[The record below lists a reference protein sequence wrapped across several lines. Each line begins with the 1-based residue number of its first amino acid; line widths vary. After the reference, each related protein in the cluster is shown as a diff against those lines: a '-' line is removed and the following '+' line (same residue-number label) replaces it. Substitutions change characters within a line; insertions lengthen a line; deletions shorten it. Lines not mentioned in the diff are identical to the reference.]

1 MADTVLKVT
10 DPIALR
16 RLSDDLDLI
25 GADGLIPLR
34 NGLPLFSERVRGAR
48 IHHNMG
54 AGANVGETRLGAG
67 GQIEIYEGSGAGG
80 ESFAWH
86 AFSPNRSDQ
95 VERAALFQRYGPNWS
110 SGGIPMSPFSGHAND
125 IRAQLEEMLGRKATF
140 FEWYDRVYGVAGV
153 PAGQPEP
160 PQSRDYAA
168 LLRDVLVKVEAAT
181 KKPRGEIKEA
191 GGGRFVVLL
200 RNLIGELDRIRTEAA
215 GQLAQKA

>member
-1 MADTVLKVT
+1 LYNDL
-10 DPIALR
+10 AL
-16 RLSDDLDLI
+16 L

-34 NGLPLFSERVRGAR
+34 NGLPFFSDRALGVRV
-48 IHHNMG
+48 HHNMG

-67 GQIEIYEGSGAGG
+67 GQIEIYEGAGTGG
-80 ESFAWH
+80 ESYAWH

-110 SGGIPMSPFSGHAND
+110 SGGIPRAPFSGHAND

-153 PAGQPEP
+153 PTGQPVP

-181 KKPRGEIKEA
+181 KQPRGEVGA
-191 GGGRFVVLL
+191 TGGGRIAMLL
-200 RNLIGELDRIRTEAA
+200 RTLIGELDKIRAEAA
-215 GQLAQKA
+215 GQLA